1 MKRNR
6 VWVCSLFAVALVT
19 MAVSASI
26 SQDKDQLTIT
36 VSGAAMASD
45 QVAEWG
51 KHFMEL
57 NPDIRVVVTGSS
69 AGKGFED
76 LIEGRTNLCL
86 ASRPMLSEEQ
96 QKASAK
102 GLKLTSRL
110 VGHAGLS
117 VITSFQ
123 NPVSELSM
131 EQLRKMFLGEYSNWK
146 EVGGPNRPIR
156 CLTRRI
162 PESGGAVFFHQEVL
176 GKQPFGAKTVFTETW
191 STIVKA
197 CGSASDLSVG
207 IAPFTSIKE
216 NAKLLGLKKDSN
228 SAGVVP
234 SQDTL
239 RDKTY
244 PLLVPITMHWE
255 EPAKN
260 KEIEEFVNF
269 CASSGL
275 L

>member
-6 VWVCSLFAVALVT
+6 VFAGSLVVVALVT
-19 MAVSASI
+19 MAVSVSK
-26 SQDKDQLTIT
+26 SQDKDKLTIT

-45 QVAEWG
+45 QVADWG

-86 ASRPMLSEEQ
+86 ASRSMLSEEQ
-96 QKASAK
+96 QKASTK

-110 VGHAGLS
+110 VGNAGLC
-117 VITSFQ
+117 VITSPQ
-123 NPVSELSM
+123 NPVRELTM
-131 EQLRKMFLGEYSNWK
+131 EQLRKIFLGEYSNWK
-146 EVGGPNRPIR
+146 EVGGPDSPIR

-197 CGSASDLSVG
+197 CGGASDLPVG
-207 IAPFTSIKE
+207 IAPFMSIKE
-216 NAKLLGLKKDSN
+216 KVKLLALKKDGN
-228 SAGVVP
+228 SAAVVP

-244 PLLVPITMHWE
+244 PLLVPITMYWE
-255 EPAKN
+255 TPLKN
-260 KEIEEFVNF
+260 KEIEVFVNF

>member
-1 MKRNR
+1 MKRDR
-6 VWVCSLFAVALVT
+6 VLACSLVVVALVT
-19 MAVSASI
+19 MAVSVSK
-26 SQDKDQLTIT
+26 SQDKDKLTIT

-45 QVAEWG
+45 QVADWG

-57 NPDIRVVVTGSS
+57 NPDIRGSDGSS

-86 ASRPMLSEEQ
+86 ASRSMLSEEQ
-96 QKASAK
+96 QKVSAK

-110 VGHAGLS
+110 VGNAGLC
-117 VITSFQ
+117 VITSPQ
-123 NPVSELSM
+123 NPVRELTV
-131 EQLRKMFLGEYSNWK
+131 EELRKIFLGEDSNWK
-146 EVGGPNRPIR
+146 EVGGPDSPIR

-162 PESGGAVFFHQEVL
+162 PESGGAVFSIRKFLASSPSDPKRCSQKL
-176 GKQPFGAKTVFTETW
+176 GLRF
-191 STIVKA
+191 VKA
-197 CGSASDLSVG
+197 CGSASDLPIG
-207 IAPFTSIKE
+207 IAPFTSVKE
-216 NAKLLGLKKDSN
+216 NAKLLALKKDGN
-228 SAGVVP
+228 SAAVVP

-244 PLLVPITMHWE
+244 PLLVPITMYWE
-255 EPAKN
+255 TPLKN
-260 KEIEEFVNF
+260 KEIEVFVTF